1 MNAQERGVTARLSSY
16 ARGLIVVSF
25 VGLSGLTSSAALAQ
39 DFAFGSI
46 RVEGNTQ
53 IESANILGIGGIAAG
68 RSYSAA
74 ELNAAAQAIR
84 ESGLFE
90 SVDAIPSGGTLIIR
104 VVEYP
109 IINRI
114 NFEGNRVLSDA
125 ELFRLIASQQR
136 RVYSPSQAEADVQAL
151 VDAYAAKGR
160 INAMVTPK
168 IIRRSESRVDLVFEI
183 DESTETE
190 VERISFIGNRSYSD
204 RRLRRVLETKQA
216 GFLRALIGSDTFV
229 EDRLEFDKQVLTDF
243 YQSRGFADFEI
254 LSADATLTNERD
266 GFLMTFAV
274 QEGRQFRFG
283 DVSVVSEIEGVDA
296 AAYEAALRFREGAA
310 YTPVMIDTNIARL
323 EQLALRE
330 GVSFLQVE
338 PRVTRNDRALTL
350 DVEFAL
356 VRGPRVF
363 VERIDISGNTSTL
376 DRVVRSQFRVVE
388 GDPFNPRLIRQS
400 AERIRALGFFSDSS
414 VQTRAGSASDQVIID
429 VDVTE
434 APTGSFTF
442 GGSYNTDVGF
452 GLLAEFSERNFLGRG
467 QQLDFRISTALTN
480 RRFNLSFTEP
490 YLLGRDLGFG
500 LDTSYTTTDNENA
513 DFDTTEFRFS
523 PSISFPVSE
532 DARLKL
538 YYGLNYGNI
547 TDVSASASDFLKA
560 DRDLGGIWTN
570 SLGYNFNWD
579 NRLTG
584 LNPSGGVVLRFGQE
598 LGVGSTSFLKTTA
611 LAGIEQSVLSE
622 EVTLRA
628 SVEGGHLA
636 YFTGRS
642 RIIDRFSL
650 NSNTMRGF
658 EPGGIGPRDTATGD
672 ALGGETYA
680 VASAEAEFPLGLPE
694 EFGIKGG
701 AFVDYGALWNTGLGA
716 GVEYDAFTPRSVAG
730 VSVFWDTP
738 IGPLRF
744 NWTQP
749 LQTEANDQTR
759 NFDITIS
766 TSF

>member
-1 MNAQERGVTARLSSY
+1 MNAHKRGVAARLSSV
-16 ARGLIVVSF
+16 ARGAFFVSF
-25 VGLSGLTSSAALAQ
+25 MGLSGLSAPAVMAQ
-39 DFAFGSI
+39 DFSFGAV

-53 IESANILGIGGIAAG
+53 IESANILGLGGIRAG
-68 RSYSAA
+68 EVYSAA

-84 ESGLFE
+84 ESGLFQ
-90 SVDAIPSGGTLIIR
+90 SVDVIPSGGTLVVR
-104 VVEYP
+104 VVEFP

-125 ELFRLIASQQR
+125 DLFRLVRSQQR
-136 RVYSPSQAEADVQAL
+136 RVYSPSQAETDVQAI
-151 VDAYAAKGR
+151 VEAYADKGR
-160 INAMVTPK
+160 INALVTPK

-190 VERISFIGNRSYSD
+190 IERISFIGNRSYSD
-204 RRLRRVLETKQA
+204 RRLRGVLETKQA
-216 GFLRALIGSDTFV
+216 GVLRALIGRDTFV

-243 YQSRGFADFEI
+243 YQSRGYADFEI
-254 LSADATLTNERD
+254 LSVDASLTRERD
-266 GFLMTFAV
+266 AYLMTFNV
-274 QEGRQFRFG
+274 QEGQQFRFG
-283 DVSVVSEIEGVDA
+283 TVSVVSEIEGVDA
-296 AAYEAALRFREGAA
+296 EMYEDALRFREGSV

-330 GVSFLQVE
+330 GVSFLQVQ
-338 PRVTRNDRALTL
+338 PRVTRNARELTL

-414 VQTRAGSASDQVIID
+414 VETRPGSGPDQVVVD
-429 VDVTE
+429 VDVAE

-442 GGSYNTDVGF
+442 GGSYNTDIGF

-480 RRFNLSFTEP
+480 RKFNFSFTEP
-490 YLLGRDLGFG
+490 YLLGRDLSFG
-500 LDTSYTTTDNENA
+500 LDTSYVTTNNENA

-523 PSISFPVSE
+523 PSLAFPVSE
-532 DARLKL
+532 DARLKV
-538 YYGLNYGNI
+538 YYGLEYGRV
-547 TDVSASASDFLKA
+547 TDVAASASNFIKA

-570 SLGYNFNWD
+570 SLGYSFNWD

-584 LNPSGGVVLRFGQE
+584 LNPRGGAVLRFGQE
-598 LGVGSTSFLKTTA
+598 LGVGNTSFLKTTA
-611 LAGIEQSVLSE
+611 LAGVEQRVMNE
-622 EVTLRA
+622 EITLRA
-628 SVEGGHLA
+628 SVEGGHLE
-636 YFTGRS
+636 YFTGQS

-658 EPGGIGPRDTATGD
+658 EPGGIGPRDAVTDD

-694 EFGIKGG
+694 EFGITGG

-716 GVEYDAFTPRSVAG
+716 GVDYDGFTPRSVAG
-730 VSVFWDTP
+730 VSLFWNTP

-744 NWTQP
+744 NWSEP
-749 LQTEANDQTR
+749 LQTEAKDKTR

>member
-53 IESANILGIGGIAAG
+53 IESANILGIGGIAAV

-254 LSADATLTNERD
+254 LSVDATLTNERD

-274 QEGRQFRFG
+274 QEGQQFRFG

-414 VQTRAGSASDQVIID
+414 VQTRAGSAGDQVIID
-429 VDVTE
+429 VDVAE

-480 RRFNLSFTEP
+480 RRFNLSFSEP

-500 LDTSYTTTDNENA
+500 LDTSYTTTNNENA

-547 TDVSASASDFLKA
+547 TDVSASASDFLEA

-584 LNPSGGVVLRFGQE
+584 LNPNGGMVLRFGQE
-598 LGVGSTSFLKTTA
+598 LGVGNTSFLKTTA

-658 EPGGIGPRDTATGD
+658 EPGGIGPRDAVTGD

>member
-53 IESANILGIGGIAAG
+53 IESANILGIGGIAAV

-254 LSADATLTNERD
+254 LSVDATLTNERD

-274 QEGRQFRFG
+274 QEGQQFRFG

-414 VQTRAGSASDQVIID
+414 VQTRAGSAGDQVIID
-429 VDVTE
+429 VDVAE

-480 RRFNLSFTEP
+480 RRFNLSFSEP

-500 LDTSYTTTDNENA
+500 LDTSYTTTNNENA

-584 LNPSGGVVLRFGQE
+584 LNPNGGMVLRFGQE
-598 LGVGSTSFLKTTA
+598 LGVGNTSFLKTTA

-658 EPGGIGPRDTATGD
+658 EPGGIGPRDAVTGD

>member
-53 IESANILGIGGIAAG
+53 IESANILGIGGIAAV

-90 SVDAIPSGGTLIIR
+90 SVDAIPSGGKLLSR

-254 LSADATLTNERD
+254 LSVDATLTNERD

-274 QEGRQFRFG
+274 QEGQQFRFG

-414 VQTRAGSASDQVIID
+414 VQTRAGSAGDQVIID
-429 VDVTE
+429 VDVAE

-480 RRFNLSFTEP
+480 RRFNLSFSEP

-500 LDTSYTTTDNENA
+500 LDTSYTTTNNENA

-547 TDVSASASDFLKA
+547 TDVSASASDFLEA

-584 LNPSGGVVLRFGQE
+584 LNPNGGMVLRFGQE
-598 LGVGSTSFLKTTA
+598 LGVGNTSFLKTTA

-658 EPGGIGPRDTATGD
+658 EPGGIGPRDAVTGD